1 MTQKNKIFS
10 IILSLLV
17 LSSVACRKSGGGNGG
32 GVVTEPGTFS
42 ITEASGNVKALVVK
56 PDTTVS
62 DIKIAFFYRLPIILP
77 TSQSKIAKR

>member
-42 ITEASGNVKALVVK
+42 ITEASGNVKALV
-56 PDTTVS
+56 
-62 DIKIAFFYRLPIILP
+62 
-77 TSQSKIAKR
+77 